1 MVETPFYIKEYQN
14 EQNKIP
20 RFLQPYT
27 FTKRSYDTKLSNVIS
42 QDLNELYYK
51 NMERVKQ
58 QKVPKTLPSSWKD
71 NIDYTKGY
79 SSEIEDKFRSEHD
92 YLGLA
97 DYLSK
102 FKMNNIID
110 QRAYEQEISQLR
122 RYGRQYNAIQ
132 AHATDE
138 QRESI
143 AFLEAFN
150 SGNIDDLDDDNDY
163 KKRYIEAISILGK
176 PTSFVRQN
184 TGNYAFTS
192 DYLGGKESST
202 ITVAFNTKHVSEA
215 LWGFGPDWMA
225 KDTDENQY

>member
-1 MVETPFYIKEYQN
+1 MADPLFYIGKPKDE
-14 EQNKIP
+14 ENKIP
-20 RFLQPYT
+20 SFLMTYSVNRAT
-27 FTKRSYDTKLSNVIS
+27 HDTKYMSDLLSADIVNTDTRNLDLSN
-42 QDLNELYYK
+42 LYYK
-51 NMERVKQ
+51 NMERVRQ

-79 SSEIEDKFRSEHD
+79 SSETEDKFRAEHD

-102 FKMNNIID
+102 FKMNNVID

-150 SGNIDDLDDDNDY
+150 NGNIDELDDDND
-163 KKRYIEAISILGK
+163 
-176 PTSFVRQN
+176 
-184 TGNYAFTS
+184 
-192 DYLGGKESST
+192 
-202 ITVAFNTKHVSEA
+202 
-215 LWGFGPDWMA
+215 
-225 KDTDENQY
+225 